1 MAVSPTGA
9 TPLVGRSEELG
20 FAERALREAPGGGV
34 VIMGAGGVGKTRLA
48 REIAGRVSAS
58 RETGVVWVSGTR
70 SAAGV
75 PFGAFAHLLPALDA
89 RGLDRLAVMM
99 LARRAVLELAREDSA
114 LLVVDDAYLLD
125 DASAALVHQLVMA
138 RAVHVV
144 ATVRSGEP
152 APDAVVALWK
162 DGWLEC
168 LDLQALDRVA
178 LGQLIAELLGGAA
191 DVRAVARVWEQTRGN
206 ALFCRELVR
215 AAVAA
220 GALAVEAGVWRWRGG
235 LPAVGR
241 VWDLIDARLS
251 ELDPD
256 DLTALELIAVADGAD
271 AVLLDGLVDSAARL
285 GLARRG
291 LVDEL
296 TDGGRTVVTLSHPLF
311 GEAIRARMPAVRRA
325 AACAR
330 LANAA
335 EELRL
340 ARGPEL
346 LRVAGWRLECGSG
359 ADPALFVAAA
369 RRAKAGF
376 DGRLAERFARAAI
389 ESGAGFEAEHELAV
403 ALGAQGKVEPAEE
416 IFARLEREASAEI
429 QRVSV
434 VAQWSEMLFL
444 AGGRAADA
452 AALVSRVAADLGPGR
467 LHDELRVLEAIW
479 AWLAGE
485 PAPLHSA
492 AWSQMAER
500 SDRMAMLVAFAIAP
514 MHVVAG
520 RIEEALAMLDRSAPT
535 AARWREAL
543 PTVEQALR
551 STRAFALWSAGRLM
565 DDLEYCEGEWAAALS
580 AGELEPAAMC
590 AFSRAGALTDIGRI
604 DDAVGALGDAV
615 AAFQELG
622 MPLYVC
628 WSLGFLA
635 RARALAG
642 DAPGAREALERAEQ
656 ARPAQVQLMDPE
668 LRSARVWLRQPRATW
683 LGRGR

>member
-359 ADPALFVAAA
+359 ADPALFV
-369 RRAKAGF
+369 GC
-376 DGRLAERFARAAI
+376 G
-389 ESGAGFEAEHELAV
+389 
-403 ALGAQGKVEPAEE
+403 
-416 IFARLEREASAEI
+416 
-429 QRVSV
+429 
-434 VAQWSEMLFL
+434 
-444 AGGRAADA
+444 
-452 AALVSRVAADLGPGR
+452 
-467 LHDELRVLEAIW
+467 LR
-479 AWLAGE
+479 G
-485 PAPLHSA
+485 
-492 AWSQMAER
+492 
-500 SDRMAMLVAFAIAP
+500 
-514 MHVVAG
+514 
-520 RIEEALAMLDRSAPT
+520 
-535 AARWREAL
+535 
-543 PTVEQALR
+543 
-551 STRAFALWSAGRLM
+551 
-565 DDLEYCEGEWAAALS
+565 
-580 AGELEPAAMC
+580 
-590 AFSRAGALTDIGRI
+590 
-604 DDAVGALGDAV
+604 
-615 AAFQELG
+615 
-622 MPLYVC
+622 
-628 WSLGFLA
+628 
-635 RARALAG
+635 
-642 DAPGAREALERAEQ
+642 
-656 ARPAQVQLMDPE
+656 
-668 LRSARVWLRQPRATW
+668 
-683 LGRGR
+683 